1 MSKPILLFGY
11 GNPSRGDDALGPLL
25 IDCLQHHVDHQQ
37 VDLLTDFQLQVEHV
51 LDLQHRELVIFA
63 DAAVDQT
70 EPFLFTLLEARQ
82 DNSYSSHAMSPQAL
96 LLVYQ
101 NVTGY
106 SPPPSYMLSIKA
118 ESFELGDNV
127 SISASRNLRAA
138 CDFIEELLARPLVE
152 ILGQYA

>member
-1 MSKPILLFGY
+1 MIKPILLFGY

-25 IDCLQHHVDHQQ
+25 VECLQHHVDHQQ

-51 LDLQHRELVIFA
+51 LDLQHRALVIFA
-63 DAAVDQT
+63 DAAVDQS
-70 EPFLFTLLEARQ
+70 EPYKLTPLEAKQ

-106 SPPPSYMLSIKA
+106 SPPPSYLLSISA
-118 ESFELGDNV
+118 ESFELGDKV
-127 SISASRNLRAA
+127 SIPASRNLGLA
-138 CDFIEELLARPLVE
+138 CDFIELLLARPLTE
-152 ILGQYA
+152 ILDEYA

>member
-25 IDCLQHHVDHQQ
+25 VDCLQHHVDHRQ

-63 DAAVDQT
+63 DAAIGQS
-70 EPFLFTLLEARQ
+70 EAFKFTPLEARK
-82 DNSYSSHAMSPQAL
+82 DYSYSSHAMSPQAL

-106 SPPPSYMLSIKA
+106 SPPPSYLLSIKA

-127 SISASRNLRAA
+127 SIPAAHNLREA
-138 CDFIEELLARPLVE
+138 CDFIEQLLAKPLAE
-152 ILGQYA
+152 ILDEYA

>member
-1 MSKPILLFGY
+1 MSKPILLFGF
-11 GNPSRGDDALGPLL
+11 GNPSRGDDAVGPLL

-51 LDLQHRELVIFA
+51 LDLQHRQLVIFA
-63 DAAVDQT
+63 DAAVDQS
-70 EPFLFTLLEARQ
+70 EPFLLTPLEARQ

-106 SPPPSYMLSIKA
+106 SPPPSYLLSIAA
-118 ESFELGDNV
+118 ESFELGENV
-127 SISASRNLRAA
+127 SVAASRNLREA
-138 CDFIEELLARPLVE
+138 CDFIEQLLAKPLAE
-152 ILGQYA
+152 ILDQYA